1 MLGFLV
7 FLILMDRIAP
17 WLLDMWPLLL
27 LAAYCVYAVIY
38 TVLEMNKPKHERDWS
53 GLFPLLA

>member
-27 LAAYCVYAVIY
+27 LAAYCVYAVIF
-38 TVLEMNKPKHERDWS
+38 TVLEMRKPKHERDWS
-53 GLFPLLA
+53 GLCPLLA